1 MGRNRNF
8 SEKTRKMKLSLAL
21 AAMGQVFNF
30 SSNNWS
36 SFAAAV
42 DSVDDSQWQ
51 PLWQFCNA
59 DGSAALSTTEL
70 TTCGARAANYLGM
83 PESQQNFLYKFAGKY
98 VSVIDQDGS
107 GDLSYDEFR
116 YTFGGFAA
124 TDAGVIM
131 ALFDGDSDGK
141 LNAEELSEWKAKIQE
156 LMAQWGWNPTSDTKA
171 CLRNAWTAA
180 NKNGNVNDATRQEIA
195 LFTLGTWNCM
205 LQ

>member
-1 MGRNRNF
+1 MGGIEI
-8 SEKTRKMKLSLAL
+8 SPKKTRKMKLSLAL
-21 AAMGQVFNF
+21 AAVAQANPTDWMVNQWWDQAVQVFNF

-59 DGSAALSTTEL
+59 DGSAA
-70 TTCGARAANYLGM
+70 
-83 PESQQNFLYKFAGKY
+83 
-98 VSVIDQDGS
+98 
-107 GDLSYDEFR
+107 LSYDEFR

>member
-1 MGRNRNF
+1 M
-8 SEKTRKMKLSLAL
+8 
-21 AAMGQVFNF
+21 
-30 SSNNWS
+30 
-36 SFAAAV
+36 
-42 DSVDDSQWQ
+42 
-51 PLWQFCNA
+51 
-59 DGSAALSTTEL
+59 STTEL

-98 VSVIDQDGS
+98 WSVIDQDGS

-180 NKNGNVNDATRQEIA
+180 NSKFQVEHLSSNSENSENGNINDATRQEIA

>member
-1 MGRNRNF
+1 MGGIEI
-8 SEKTRKMKLSLAL
+8 SPKKTRKMKLSLAL
-21 AAMGQVFNF
+21 AAVAQANPTDWMVNQWWDQAVQVFNF

-83 PESQQNFLYKFAGKY
+83 PESQQNFLYN
-98 VSVIDQDGS
+98 
-107 GDLSYDEFR
+107 
-116 YTFGGFAA
+116 FGGFAA

-131 ALFDGDSDGK
+131 AFFDGDSDGK

-171 CLRNAWTAA
+171 CLRNAWTSA
-180 NKNGNVNDATRQEIA
+180 NKNGNINDATRQEIA
-195 LFTLGTWNCM
+195 FFTLGTWNCM